1 MNGYC
6 PHLGLSPPHWEILD
20 PSLINGNIVYNYQKI
35 AVQFL
40 ILLKTY
46 SKFSSG
52 RREHFSCVNNGRYS
66 HIFRFMENLLFPFVG
81 NLHKSL
87 QLSLTQN
94 PPQILQLTSTQ
105 NPPQLTS
112 TQNPP
117 QILQPSPTQNP
128 PQILQLPSSVKSPHS
143 LQIPEQQKSLKVFR
157 LPVTAKSPKILQ
169 LSAMQESPQIPQLP
183 PPLGF
188 PQIYQLP
195 TTQKCPRILIQ
206 LMTTL
211 MPPHNLPLGKI
222 QKVSMLATPKQ
233 PRISLQQTLWRFPL
247 IISVWIIGRFPRMI

>member
-81 NLHKSL
+81 NLHKSY
-87 QLSLTQN
+87 N
-94 PPQILQLTSTQ
+94 
-105 NPPQLTS
+105 
-112 TQNPP
+112 
-117 QILQPSPTQNP
+117 
-128 PQILQLPSSVKSPHS
+128 
-143 LQIPEQQKSLKVFR
+143 F
-157 LPVTAKSPKILQ
+157 
-169 LSAMQESPQIPQLP
+169 
-183 PPLGF
+183 PLH
-188 PQIYQLP
+188 
-195 TTQKCPRILIQ
+195 RILHKSYNLHQ
-206 LMTTL
+206 HRTL
-211 MPPHNLPLGKI
+211 HNLH
-222 QKVSMLATPKQ
+222 QH
-233 PRISLQQTLWRFPL
+233 RILHKSYNLRQHRILHKSYNFHLQ
-247 IISVWIIGRFPRMI
+247 